1 MVYDIASPYF
11 WGKKRLGAATPSFS
25 QEVFFWVEVEYFS
38 FFLYVFF
45 LRNDA
50 GVLGEL
56 DESIR

>member
-25 QEVFFWVEVEYFS
+25 QEEFFESSIFS
-38 FFLYVFF
+38 FFFSVCF
-45 LRNDA
+45 LRNDVR
-50 GVLGEL
+50 VLGEL